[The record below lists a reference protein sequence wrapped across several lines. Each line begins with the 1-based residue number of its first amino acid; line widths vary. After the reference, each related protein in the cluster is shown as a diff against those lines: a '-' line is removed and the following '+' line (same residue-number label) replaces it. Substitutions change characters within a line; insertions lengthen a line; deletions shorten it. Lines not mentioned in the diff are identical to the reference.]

1 MKNRSERLLVFAII
15 FLVLSGWNVLADVI
29 RMRDGSVLKGKVVT
43 FTDKKFTIIVK
54 IGMAEARYVIPLEE
68 IESVEF
74 GEVEEVSPSVPRLS
88 QGGQAGQGGEVAR
101 RSTRAPGA
109 EPLAGSRPATSPGS
123 AGRTVTR
130 EADRRT
136 ESGSGAGERVL
147 AGVGET
153 GAVLIEKKI
162 DVPASAEWTS
172 SGIRV
177 QQGQRIV
184 INVSGE
190 VDLGDNRRTGPGGV
204 KDLIESRRDLMT
216 QYQTGGLLVVI
227 GDDND
232 HYEFIGTSQEF
243 NARHSGIL
251 FLLVND
257 RSQHDNSGS
266 FVAQV
271 KILSNK

>member
-43 FTDKKFTIIVK
+43 FTEKKFTIIVK

-109 EPLAGSRPATSPGS
+109 EPLADSRPATSPGS

-227 GDDND
+227 GDDNNN
-232 HYEFIGTSQEF
+232 YEFIGTSQEF